1 MSCLLYFFESIV
13 IAVISI
19 QFSGYSYT
27 YTESAGNCEFSN
39 PDYDSDYGWTYYDN
53 EYHYDYDYA
62 EEDKE
67 QCLQSCLQK
76 SRKID
81 HAVGCYFWKTYG
93 QCIFIKSG
101 TIVGASG
108 IADTGTCWRFHLGKK
123 YSIYDYC
130 SKIYII

>member
-1 MSCLLYFFESIV
+1 MGKNIFFSKLKLLHL
-13 IAVISI
+13 IST
-19 QFSGYSYT
+19 QFSGYDYT
-27 YTESAGNCEFSN
+27 YTEIPGSCQFTN
-39 PDYDSDYGWTYYDN
+39 PDYDYYSYDN
-53 EYHYDYDYA
+53 EYHYDYDFA

-81 HAVGCYFWKTYG
+81 HAIGCYFWKTYG

-108 IADTGTCWRFHLGKK
+108 IADTGTCWRFHLGENNSKF
-123 YSIYDYC
+123 DYC
-130 SKIYII
+130 ELLS

>member
-1 MSCLLYFFESIV
+1 MKLLHL
-13 IAVISI
+13 IST
-19 QFSGYSYT
+19 QFSGYDYT
-27 YTESAGNCEFSN
+27 YTEIPGSCQFTN
-39 PDYDSDYGWTYYDN
+39 PDYDYYSYDN
-53 EYHYDYDYA
+53 EYHYDYDFA

-81 HAVGCYFWKTYG
+81 HAIGCYFWKTYG

-108 IADTGTCWRFHLGKK
+108 IADTGTCWRFHLGENNNKF
-123 YSIYDYC
+123 DYC
-130 SKIYII
+130 E